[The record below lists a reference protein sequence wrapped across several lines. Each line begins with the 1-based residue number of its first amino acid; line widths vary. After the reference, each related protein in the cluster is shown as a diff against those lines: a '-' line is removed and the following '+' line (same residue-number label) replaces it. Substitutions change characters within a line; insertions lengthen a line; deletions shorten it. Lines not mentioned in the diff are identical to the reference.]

1 MKDDACQLLTAIDDG
16 EAAAAKLLDD
26 NYAAQQK
33 FDGKRIILAVDRSSI
48 TAHNRSGLVCEISR
62 NILDQAKQLQG
73 IAPLILDGEWLNQ
86 TKAFHAFDLLEV
98 DGTDIKRL
106 PFSERQD
113 QLDRILSIA
122 GLPRIKS
129 VRTEYRQAGKLTLLQ
144 TIHDHNLEGIV
155 LKARHSPYKA
165 GRQPDQFKYK
175 LC

>member
-16 EAAAAKLLDD
+16 EAAADKLLDD

-33 FDGKRIILAVDRSSI
+33 FDGKRIILTVDRSSI

-62 NILDQAKQLQG
+62 NILEQAKQLQG
-73 IAPLILDGEWLNQ
+73 IAPLTLDGEWLNQ

-122 GLPRIKS
+122 GLPSIKS
-129 VRTEYRQAGKLTLLQ
+129 VRTEYRQAA
-144 TIHDHNLEGIV
+144 N
-155 LKARHSPYKA
+155 
-165 GRQPDQFKYK
+165 
-175 LC
+175 

>member
-26 NYAAQQK
+26 NFAAQQK
-33 FDGKRIILAVDRSSI
+33 FDGKRIILAVDRSST

-98 DGTDIKRL
+98 M
-106 PFSERQD
+106 
-113 QLDRILSIA
+113 A
-122 GLPRIKS
+122 
-129 VRTEYRQAGKLTLLQ
+129 
-144 TIHDHNLEGIV
+144 
-155 LKARHSPYKA
+155 
-165 GRQPDQFKYK
+165 
-175 LC
+175 